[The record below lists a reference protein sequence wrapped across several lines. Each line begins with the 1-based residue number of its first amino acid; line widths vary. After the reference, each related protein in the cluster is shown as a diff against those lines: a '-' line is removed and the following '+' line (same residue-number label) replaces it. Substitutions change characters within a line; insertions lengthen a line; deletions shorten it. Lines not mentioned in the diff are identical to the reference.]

1 MNITHNLDIEIPHL
15 HEQFIGGDWAKAA
28 NPNIVPVISPAT
40 EEVLTETAMPTVM
53 DADKAASMAHY
64 AFYHGPWPR
73 MAIDERAM
81 AVEKICDAIEKK
93 MDVLNRAWSFESG
106 ATISHGD
113 ILNNQVG
120 KPVWRQ
126 MIEDAKNINWRENRS
141 DAILM
146 REPIGTV
153 LSIMTFNGPI
163 VLMGMKIVPALLAGC
178 TVIAKHAPES
188 PLTARLLAEC
198 VAEANLPEGVLSFIP
213 GDVEITKHLVSH
225 DCVDMVTL
233 TGGTEHGVDVV
244 KRTADR
250 LARTTLEL
258 GGKSPAIVAEDAD
271 FEKVMETLVPGSCSF
286 MGQIC
291 VTLSRLIL
299 PETRYDEMVEAIAS
313 RYNSVELG
321 DPLLPDTEQ
330 GPLSVKRGRDRS
342 IAYIESAKKDGAKV
356 VCGGEV
362 PSGYDKGWWFS
373 PTLIADV
380 NNQMKIA
387 REEIFGP
394 VAVAIPYKDI
404 EDAVNIAN
412 DSPFGLAA
420 SIYTQDDDLGMD
432 IASRMQSGTVA
443 INMAGISFFQPFGGY
458 KKSGWGK
465 ECGIEGIL
473 EFTQLKQVVK
483 A

>member
-1 MNITHNLDIEIPHL
+1 
-15 HEQFIGGDWAKAA
+15 
-28 NPNIVPVISPAT
+28 
-40 EEVLTETAMPTVM
+40 
-53 DADKAASMAHY
+53 
-64 AFYHGPWPR
+64 
-73 MAIDERAM
+73 
-81 AVEKICDAIEKK
+81 
-93 MDVLNRAWSFESG
+93 
-106 ATISHGD
+106 
-113 ILNNQVG
+113 
-120 KPVWRQ
+120 
-126 MIEDAKNINWRENRS
+126 
-141 DAILM
+141 
-146 REPIGTV
+146 
-153 LSIMTFNGPI
+153 
-163 VLMGMKIVPALLAGC
+163 
-178 TVIAKHAPES
+178 
-188 PLTARLLAEC
+188 
-198 VAEANLPEGVLSFIP
+198 
-213 GDVEITKHLVSH
+213 
-225 DCVDMVTL
+225 
-233 TGGTEHGVDVV
+233 
-244 KRTADR
+244 
-250 LARTTLEL
+250 
-258 GGKSPAIVAEDAD
+258 
-271 FEKVMETLVPGSCSF
+271 

-313 RYNSVELG
+313 RYNSVQLG

-420 SIYTQDDDLGMD
+420 SVYTQDDDLGMD